1 MYVRYNQIRNICS
14 FCIYNDSLEG
24 VQVETFDSI
33 ATLEELWKTFATEAD
48 CAAYVEKVK
57 WQEGFICPRCQYRQA
72 YVIRTRRLPLYEC
85 RSCRHQT
92 SLIAGTIMEGSRT
105 SLRKWLA
112 AIWLVSLREPGINA
126 VQLQALLQVTY
137 KTSWLILHKIRR
149 AIHYHDTHDLMRGDV
164 RGIIVFYGRPFSSP
178 IVMHDKETAII
189 VAEASSF
196 STGGPARQYK
206 MKLIGREHLSGKLL
220 LPSGCQHFTDQHV
233 DKNDDYETEINRYIF
248 RIRRDGRLY
257 MMYRQ
262 ARQWLNRTF
271 HGIGAKYLQR
281 YLDEFNFR
289 LNAPPAAVASQLLRV
304 CLTHSPDSPA
314 HIRRYDSPYRTASC
328 AA

>member
-1 MYVRYNQIRNICS
+1 MEPLDQ
-14 FCIYNDSLEG
+14 
-24 VQVETFDSI
+24 I
-33 ATLEELWKTFATEAD
+33 ATLEELWKIFATEAD
-48 CAAYVEKVK
+48 CAAYVEKIK
-57 WQEGFICPRCQYRQA
+57 WPEGYICPRCEHRQS

-112 AIWLVSLREPGINA
+112 AIWLVSLRKTGINA
-126 VQLQALLQVTY
+126 VQLQAVLQVTY
-137 KTSWLILHKIRR
+137 KTSWLILHKIRG
-149 AIHYHDTHDLMRGDV
+149 AIHCHDTHNFMKGDV

-189 VAEASSF
+189 VAEGTSF
-196 STGGPARQYK
+196 SACGPARHYK

-220 LPSGCQHFTDQHV
+220 LPSGCQHFTEQHV
-233 DKNDDYETEINRYIF
+233 EKNNDYETEINRYIF
-248 RIRRDGRLY
+248 RIRRDSRLY
-257 MMYRQ
+257 LMYRQ
-262 ARQWLNRTF
+262 ARQWLNQMF

-281 YLDEFNFR
+281 YLDEFIFR
-289 LNAPPAAVASQLLRV
+289 LNGPVASVASQLLQV
-304 CLTHSPDSPA
+304 CLMRSPVSVTHTGQTFPRA
-314 HIRRYDSPYRTASC
+314 RAASC

>member
-1 MYVRYNQIRNICS
+1 MIVWRECRWKNWIRLRHWRSCGRS
-14 FCIYNDSLEG
+14 SL
-24 VQVETFDSI
+24 QKRI
-33 ATLEELWKTFATEAD
+33 APLILER
-48 CAAYVEKVK
+48 VK
-57 WQEGFICPRCQYRQA
+57 WPEGFICPRCHHRQA

-126 VQLQALLQVTY
+126 VQLQAVLQVTY
-137 KTSWLILHKIRR
+137 KTSWLILHKMRG
-149 AIHYHDTHDLMRGDV
+149 AIHHHDTHNLMKGDV

-178 IVMHDKETAII
+178 IVMHDKEMAII

-220 LPSGCQHFTDQHV
+220 LPSGCQQFIEQHV
-233 DKNDDYETEINRYIF
+233 EKNVDYETEINRYIF
-248 RIRRDGRLY
+248 RIRRDSRLY
-257 MMYRQ
+257 TRYRQ
-262 ARQWLNRTF
+262 TRQWLNRTF
-271 HGIGAKYLQR
+271 HGIGPKYLQR
-281 YLDEFNFR
+281 YLDEFSFR
-289 LNAPPAAVASQLLRV
+289 FNAPAAAVASQLLRI
-304 CLTHSPDSPA
+304 CLMQSPLGLT
-314 HIRRYDSPYRTASC
+314 RTGRNFSPYRTASC

>member
-1 MYVRYNQIRNICS
+1 M
-14 FCIYNDSLEG
+14 DK
-24 VQVETFDSI
+24 I
-33 ATLEELWKTFATEAD
+33 ATLEELWNTFATEAD
-48 CAAYVEKVK
+48 SAAYLESVK
-57 WQEGFICPRCQYRQA
+57 WPEGFICPKCEHRQA
-72 YVIRTRRLPLYEC
+72 YIIRTRRLPLYEC

-105 SLRKWLA
+105 SLKKWLT
-112 AIWLVSLREPGINA
+112 AIWLVSYREPGINA
-126 VQLQALLQVTY
+126 VQLQAMLQVTY
-137 KTSWLILHKIRR
+137 KTSWLILHKIRG
-149 AIHYHDTHDLMRGDV
+149 AIHYHDTHNLMKGDV

-189 VAEASSF
+189 VAETSSY
-196 STGGPARQYK
+196 SEYGPARQFK

-220 LPSGCQHFTDQHV
+220 LPSGCQHFRTQHV
-233 DKNDDYETEINRYIF
+233 EKNDDYETEINRYIF
-248 RIRRDGRLY
+248 RIRRDSRLY
-257 MMYRQ
+257 TMYRQ

-289 LNAPPAAVASQLLRV
+289 LNAPATAVASQLLQL
-304 CLTHSPDSPA
+304 CIMPSPISLTHTGQASTPSRA
-314 HIRRYDSPYRTASC
+314 TSC